1 MSVRIYIFFWQINKT
16 VSGTSVKD
24 RCWRYVSGWN
34 DSSCLRFICFDEY
47 QWLITLLKLTPAA
60 LINTGLLV
68 VITALKMAQQL
79 MKSGVYVLAQFP
91 FIFVSVYIYKLERQ
105 KNTSWMREVFYWQLK
120 SQIPADQH
128 SRAGPNS
135 QPTMTRIHNKWCNQ
149 TCSSQ
154 LKLRTKQI
162 SIMRSQHLTNN
173 TFDVKRRN
181 MITRFSL
188 VMNRTVVDSV
198 SRFHLTTCA
207 VEAPVTVNHNPPQ
220 DCRVPQMIPYR
231 KWSRDRKWSPKWTAN
246 DPQPQVIS
254 KVDRKWSRENLR
266 NGMDFMGLITKK
278 DYCTVTHPDDYIP
291 PTKRVITW
299 LMDSN
304 NCWTQWMYIKLL
316 LA

>member
-1 MSVRIYIFFWQINKT
+1 
-16 VSGTSVKD
+16 
-24 RCWRYVSGWN
+24 
-34 DSSCLRFICFDEY
+34 
-47 QWLITLLKLTPAA
+47 
-60 LINTGLLV
+60 
-68 VITALKMAQQL
+68 
-79 MKSGVYVLAQFP
+79 MKAGVYVLPQFP
-91 FIFVSVYIYKLERQ
+91 FIFVSAYIYKLEKE
-105 KNTSWMREVFYWQLK
+105 KNTSWMREVCYWQLK

-181 MITRFSL
+181 MITRLSL

-254 KVDRKWSRENLR
+254 TVDRKWSRENLR
-266 NGMDFMGLITKK
+266 NGMDFMGLITKRT
-278 DYCTVTHPDDYIP
+278 DYKKRNLFLAPSKEKGKEDATSQVNLYKAKKKWNKSEEDMVSTVYFFLCRLPQFSFKNVSSFEKF
-291 PTKRVITW
+291 KRGRTLRLEAQLFYWGIQ
-299 LMDSN
+299 SR
-304 NCWTQWMYIKLL
+304 
-316 LA
+316 APSP